1 MFTKKRNPQGYRV
14 RKTRVQ
20 DPMSYFAQ
28 NGMKNPPDEVNPLDY
43 LQPEMSPFI
52 RGQKEAAYFNSDWN
66 DLMYSLAELQKKS
79 DKGVEMAPRSAGQVG
94 MQVIKEDPQSSYIT
108 ASDIASLA
116 DARAGEDAVMG
127 FDDLMSQIAYGESRN
142 RNIYQDA
149 PKLRQ
154 SRKAQGEYQ
163 MEAAAREEANNH
175 LAAIAKATGKDFVPF
190 TDEQLSDIVNNLS
203 KEQRDLLAYAYMY
216 GPEDVKTA
224 DVLTGRVDVPEFWMQ
239 NWNKGRVDRSREF
252 GERLKDYPGR

>member
-1 MFTKKRNPQGYRV
+1 MFTKKRNPQGYQV
-14 RKTRVQ
+14 RKARVQ

-28 NGMKNPPDEVNPLDY
+28 NGIKNPPNPLEN

-52 RGQKEAAYFNSDWN
+52 RGQKESAYFNSDYN
-66 DLMYSLAELQKKS
+66 DLMYSLAELQNQL
-79 DKGVEMAPRSAGQVG
+79 DRGTEMAPRGAGQVG
-94 MQVIKEDPQSSYIT
+94 MQVIKEAPQSNYIT
-108 ASDIASLA
+108 ASDIAALA
-116 DARAGEDAVMG
+116 NSRAGEDAVMG

-142 RNIYQDA
+142 QNIYQDA

-163 MEAAAREEANNH
+163 MEAAARKEANNH
-175 LAAIAKATGKDFVPF
+175 LAAIARATGKDFVPF

-203 KEQRDLLAYAYMY
+203 KDQRDMLAYAYMY

-224 DVLTGRVDVPEFWMQ
+224 DVLTGRVNVPEFWMQ
-239 NWNKGRVDRSREF
+239 NWNKGLVDRSKEF
-252 GERLKDYPGR
+252 GERLKGYPGR

>member
-1 MFTKKRNPQGYRV
+1 MFTKKRNPQGYQVSKRAI
-14 RKTRVQ
+14 Q
-20 DPMSYFAQ
+20 DPLSSFAQ
-28 NGMKNPPDEVNPLDY
+28 NGMKNPPYPLDY
-43 LQPEMSPFI
+43 LQPEMSPFV
-52 RGQKEAAYFNSDWN
+52 RGQKEVAYFNSDWN

-94 MQVIKEDPQSSYIT
+94 MQVIKEAPQSNYLT
-108 ASDIASLA
+108 ASDIAALA
-116 DARAGEDAVMG
+116 DARAGEDAIMG

-149 PKLRQ
+149 PRLRQ

-175 LAAIAKATGKDFVPF
+175 LAAIARATGKDFVPF
-190 TDEQLSDIVNNLS
+190 TEDQLSDIVNNLS
-203 KEQRDLLAYAYMY
+203 KDQRDMLAYAYMY

-224 DVLTGRVDVPEFWMQ
+224 DVLTGRVGVPQFWMQ
-239 NWNKGRVDRSREF
+239 NWNKGRVDRSEEF
-252 GERLKDYPGR
+252 GKRLKDYPGR

>member
-1 MFTKKRNPQGYRV
+1 MITSRRRPQGYRV
-14 RKTRVQ
+14 NKREIQ
-20 DPMSYFAQ
+20 DPLSSFAQ
-28 NGMKNPPDEVNPLDY
+28 NGIKNPPNPLDY
-43 LQPEMSPFI
+43 LQPEVSPFI
-52 RGQKEAAYFNSDWN
+52 RGNKDIAYFNSDYN
-66 DLMYSLAELQKKS
+66 ELMYSLAKLQNQLNR
-79 DKGVEMAPRSAGQVG
+79 GTEMAPKEAQEVG
-94 MQVIKEDPQSSYIT
+94 LKVVKGAPQSSYLT
-108 ASDIASLA
+108 ASDIAALA
-116 DARAGEDAVMG
+116 DARAGDDAVMT

-224 DVLTGRVDVPEFWMQ
+224 DVLTGRVNVPEFWMQ
-239 NWNKGRVDRSREF
+239 NWNKGEIDRTEEF